1 MSPLRTGWNSFSN
14 FFIFAIISI
23 LKFKICFLVLGNP
36 LTELHIFKI
45 LLCNTPSTFSPNCF
59 SKGTVQRDFR
69 TPFFTSFEPAW
80 VKTFSILAQILLSYS
95 NFYNSPWGMIPRQD
109 NVPWVSFPGKSSDFS
124 GSLLKGLSN

>member
-69 TPFFTSFEPAW
+69 TPCFFHHSNLPGPLTNTLKLFRFWLRFCWVIQIFITLPGVRYLGKTISTGYHTPASHL
-80 VKTFSILAQILLSYS
+80 TLLDP
-95 NFYNSPWGMIPRQD
+95 N
-109 NVPWVSFPGKSSDFS
+109 
-124 GSLLKGLSN
+124 